1 VPVVGVEPSR
11 LNKEGKKSGGE
22 MGIRTPDTL
31 SDIHAFQACAFNRS
45 AISPQSRRAWAGAV
59 PDGIPSI
66 RPPGRASGV
75 RLGAPTGA
83 APAAA
88 GARRGTIGRRGPLY
102 FPMRIIGGSLRGR
115 RIEAP
120 RGFQVRPS
128 SDRLRETLFNIL
140 GPGVAGR
147 AFLDAFAGSG
157 AVGLEAYS
165 RGARPVR

>member
-66 RPPGRASGV
+66 RPPGRASSV
-75 RLGAPTGA
+75 RLDAPTGA

-88 GARRGTIGRRGPLY
+88 GARRGTIERHHGAARG
-102 FPMRIIGGSLRGR
+102 GG
-115 RIEAP
+115 
-120 RGFQVRPS
+120 
-128 SDRLRETLFNIL
+128 
-140 GPGVAGR
+140 AGR
-147 AFLDAFAGSG
+147 YTSPCAS
-157 AVGLEAYS
+157 
-165 RGARPVR
+165 